1 MILKCHQVNRS
12 NSITWDQF
20 HNDVDRL
27 SLCAHAYK
35 FDNIGV
41 IILLENSRCEKKY
54 ISFSVK

>member
-41 IILLENSRCEKKY
+41 IILLENSRCEKS
-54 ISFSVK
+54 I